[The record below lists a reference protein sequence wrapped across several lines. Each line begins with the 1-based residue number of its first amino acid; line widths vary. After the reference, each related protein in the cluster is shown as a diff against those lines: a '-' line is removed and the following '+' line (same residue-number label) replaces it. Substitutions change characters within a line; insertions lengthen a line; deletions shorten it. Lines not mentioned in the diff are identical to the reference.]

1 MKPEWHISCV
11 EDGCY
16 KAGVKE
22 AKEDGMYIKGSIS
35 KDDVGH
41 LLQGKHITLLFLNDD
56 YEQEARLDIG
66 LTDEKTNFSVSNK
79 LNDLIIT
86 EDKSVKHGHW
96 KLLDECSNAGV
107 YCSVCSK
114 KVYRTDYA
122 NQKIK
127 SKYCPNCG
135 SVMDEEF
142 EVL

>member
-1 MKPEWHISCV
+1 MKPEWHISCI

-16 KAGVKE
+16 QAGVKE

-35 KDDVGH
+35 KDDIGH

-66 LTDEKTNFSVSNK
+66 LTNEKTNFSVSNK

-96 KLLDECSNAGV
+96 TLLDDCSNDGV
-107 YCSVCSK
+107 YCSVCHK
-114 KVYRTDYA
+114 KVYKTDYA

-135 SVMDEEF
+135 SIMDEEF
-142 EVL
+142 EKL

>member
-1 MKPEWHISCV
+1 MKPEWHISCT

-22 AKEDGMYIKGSIS
+22 AKESEMYIKGSIS
-35 KDDVGH
+35 IEDIAH
-41 LLQGKHITLLFLNDD
+41 LLQGRHITLLFLNDD

-66 LTDEKTNFSVSNK
+66 LTNEKTNFSVSNK

-86 EDKSVKHGHW
+86 EDKSAKHGHW
-96 KLLDECSNAGV
+96 TLLDECSNAGV

-135 SVMDEEF
+135 SIMDEEF
-142 EVL
+142 EKL

>member
-1 MKPEWHISCV
+1 MKPEWHISCT

-22 AKEDGMYIKGSIS
+22 AKESGMYIKGSIS
-35 KDDVGH
+35 IEDIGH
-41 LLQGKHITLLFLNDD
+41 LLQGRHITLLFLNDD

-66 LTDEKTNFSVSNK
+66 LTNEKTNFSVSNK

-96 KLLDECSNAGV
+96 KLLDGCSNAGV
-107 YCSVCSK
+107 YCSVCGK

-135 SVMDEEF
+135 SIMDKEF

>member
-1 MKPEWHISCV
+1 MKPEWHISCT

-22 AKEDGMYIKGSIS
+22 AKESGMYIKGSIS
-35 KDDVGH
+35 KDDIGH

-66 LTDEKTNFSVSNK
+66 LTNEKTNFSVSNK

-86 EDKSVKHGHW
+86 EDKNVKHGHW

-114 KVYRTDYA
+114 KVYKTDYA

-135 SVMDEEF
+135 SIMDEEF
-142 EVL
+142 EKL

>member
-1 MKPEWHISCV
+1 MKPEWHISYT

-16 KAGVKE
+16 KAGIKE
-22 AKEDGMYIKGSIS
+22 AKESGKYIKGSIS
-35 KDDVGH
+35 VEDVGH
-41 LLQGKHITLLFLNDD
+41 LLQGRHITLLFLNDD

-79 LNDLIIT
+79 LNDLIIA

-107 YCSVCSK
+107 YCSVCHK

-135 SVMDEEF
+135 SIMDEEF
-142 EVL
+142 KVI

>member
-1 MKPEWHISCV
+1 MKPEWHISCT

-22 AKEDGMYIKGSIS
+22 AKESGMYIKGSIS
-35 KDDVGH
+35 IEDIGH
-41 LLQGKHITLLFLNDD
+41 LLQGRHITLLFLNDD

-66 LTDEKTNFSVSNK
+66 LTNEKTNFSISNK

-96 KLLDECSNAGV
+96 TLLDDCSNTGV

-114 KVYRTDYA
+114 KVYKTDYA

-135 SVMDEEF
+135 SIMDKEF